1 MTDIEIVSLLSKII
15 ANHEIFKSSIK
26 RSPKTYNEKRAYE
39 KLYRI
44 PEQSFDYN
52 NHHYR
57 VEYIVDCSGYCI
69 YAKGYYYKDDERT
82 TLTAIKNIHK
92 QLLAKGVLIA

>member
-1 MTDIEIVSLLSKII
+1 MNNMEIVSLISSII
-15 ANHEIFKSSIK
+15 ANHEMFKSSIK
-26 RSPKTYNEKRAYE
+26 RSPRTYAERRAFE
-39 KLYRI
+39 QRYRI
-44 PEQSFDYN
+44 PERSFRYNGHDYT
-52 NHHYR
+52 

-69 YAKGYYYKDDERT
+69 YAKGYYYKDGERT